1 MGVSAPPFSP
11 TKGNGMA
18 VKAQLFIT
26 CLAEQF
32 FPNVLK
38 GMVELLERL
47 GVQVA
52 FPREQTCCG
61 QPFFNSGYRT
71 QARELAINWLEVF
84 GETDGFI
91 VSPSGSCVDM
101 VRHHFPALF
110 PPESP
115 EHHRAVEVG
124 ARTFEFT
131 QFLVNQMKVTDVG
144 ARFPRK
150 VTYHASCHL
159 LRGLGARE
167 EPKALLRGVEGLQ
180 LIPLP
185 GEETCCG
192 FGGVFSVIY
201 PAVSKTMMEAKV
213 QAIDSTGADVVVAC
227 DAGCLMNI
235 AGGLRKAGSPVR
247 AMHLIEILTGGREA
261 S

>member
-1 MGVSAPPFSP
+1 
-11 TKGNGMA
+11 MA

-71 QARELAINWLEVF
+71 QARELAIKWLEVF

-124 ARTFEFT
+124 KRTFEFT
-131 QFLVNQMKVTDVG
+131 QFLVNQLKVTDVG

-167 EPKALLRGVEGLQ
+167 EPKALLRGVHGVEMV
-180 LIPLP
+180 PLP

-201 PAVSKTMMEAKV
+201 PEVSKAMMEAKV

-227 DAGCLMNI
+227 DAGCIMNI

-247 AMHLIEILTGGREA
+247 AMHLIEVLTAGREV

>member
-1 MGVSAPPFSP
+1 
-11 TKGNGMA
+11 MA
-18 VKAQLFIT
+18 IKAQLFIT

-38 GMVELLERL
+38 GMVEVLERC
-47 GVQVA
+47 GVQPV

-61 QPFFNSGYRT
+61 QPFFNSGYRS
-71 QARELAINWLEVF
+71 QARDLAIKWLDVF
-84 GETDGFI
+84 GATDGFI

-110 PPESP
+110 PPGTS
-115 EHHRAVEVG
+115 EHRRAKEVG

-131 QFLVNQMKVTDVG
+131 QFLVHQLKTTNVG

-159 LRGLGARE
+159 LRGLGASE
-167 EPKALLRGVEGLQ
+167 EPKALLRSVQGVEM
-180 LIPLP
+180 IPLP

-201 PAVSKTMMEAKV
+201 PEVSKAMMEAKV
-213 QAIDSTGADVVVAC
+213 EAIASTGAEVVVAC
-227 DAGCLMNI
+227 DAGCIMNI

-247 AMHLIEILTGGREA
+247 ALHLIEVLAAGAEA

>member
-1 MGVSAPPFSP
+1 
-11 TKGNGMA
+11 MA

-61 QPFFNSGYRT
+61 QPFFNSGYRS
-71 QARELAINWLEVF
+71 QARELAIKWLDVF

-124 ARTFEFT
+124 KRTFEFT
-131 QFLVNQMKVTDVG
+131 QFLVNQLKVTDVG
-144 ARFPRK
+144 ARFSRK

-167 EPKALLRGVEGLQ
+167 ESKALLRSVHGVEMV
-180 LIPLP
+180 PLP

-201 PAVSKTMMEAKV
+201 PEVSKSMMEAKV
-213 QAIDSTGADVVVAC
+213 QAINSTGADVVVAC
-227 DAGCLMNI
+227 DAGCIMNI
-235 AGGLRKAGSPVR
+235 AGGLRKAGSSVR
-247 AMHLIEILTGGREA
+247 AMHLIEILTTGREA
-261 S
+261 T

>member
-1 MGVSAPPFSP
+1 MS
-11 TKGNGMA
+11 
-18 VKAQLFIT
+18 VKAQLFLT

-32 FPNVLK
+32 FPNVLR
-38 GMVELLERL
+38 GMVDLLERL

-71 QARELAINWLEVF
+71 QARKLAVKWLDVF
-84 GETDGFI
+84 GATDGFI

-101 VRHHFPALF
+101 VCHHFPTLF
-110 PPESP
+110 PPGSP
-115 EHHRAVEVG
+115 EHRRATEVG
-124 ARTFEFT
+124 ARTFEFS
-131 QFLVNQMKVTDVG
+131 QFLVNQLKVADVG
-144 ARFPRK
+144 ARFPGK

-167 EPKALLRGVEGLQ
+167 EPKALLRRVEALE

-201 PAVSKTMMEAKV
+201 PEVSTSMMEAKV
-213 QAIDSTGADVVVAC
+213 RAIGSTGADAVVAC
-227 DAGCLMNI
+227 DAGCIMNI
-235 AGGLRKAGSPVR
+235 AGGLRKAGSSVR
-247 AMHLIEILTGGREA
+247 AMHLIEILAAGRK
-261 S
+261 SS

>member
-1 MGVSAPPFSP
+1 
-11 TKGNGMA
+11 MA
-18 VKAQLFIT
+18 IKVQLFIT

-32 FPNVLK
+32 YPNVLK
-38 GMVELLERL
+38 GMVTLLERL
-47 GVQVA
+47 GVKVA
-52 FPREQTCCG
+52 FPEEQTCCG

-71 QARELAINWLEVF
+71 QARELAVKWLEVF
-84 GETDGFI
+84 GRTEGYI

-101 VRHHFPALF
+101 VRHHYPHLF
-110 PPESP
+110 PPGTP
-115 EHHRAVEVG
+115 EHRLAEELA

-131 QFLVNQMKVTDVG
+131 QFLVHELKVTDLG
-144 ARFPRK
+144 ACFPHK

-167 EPKALLRGVEGLQ
+167 EPKALLRGVKGLE
-180 LIPLP
+180 LVPLSN
-185 GEETCCG
+185 EETCCG

-201 PAVSKTMMEAKV
+201 PEVSKAMMEAKV
-213 QAIDSTGADVVVAC
+213 RAIEVSGAEAVVAC

-235 AGGLRKAGSPVR
+235 AGGLRKANSSVR
-247 AMHLIEILTGGREA
+247 ALHLIEVLTAGREG